1 MGAHSYAIPRAS
13 GRQPSLLTSQPTA
26 IKVIPD
32 VYEIYDTKDFN
43 VNRRLS
49 VNGFEMRPRQ
59 LSRSGE
65 CVFDP
70 VPTYHG
76 AYGPQAESIAFE
88 ASQQY
93 IHEQSRLTSDDTS
106 STNSSVGDSHVAQP
120 RLLSQP
126 PTPVA
131 GRWRSSTGQADTAIC
146 DMHYD
151 KIPYADEN
159 SLGQLHVN
167 RTMNTGFYSRSVGSE
182 TEPTIPSSTPS
193 PSHRS
198 NCLPSSLLSQSD
210 TIVSNAPKVANIDSR
225 QGPAAGLMS
234 SFSTKA
240 SSTVPKRYKCAVC
253 TKRFTRPSSLIT
265 HMYSHTGEKP
275 HKCPV
280 PSCGRRFSVVSNL
293 RRHIKIHETEK
304 SH

>member
-1 MGAHSYAIPRAS
+1 MHY
-13 GRQPSLLTSQPTA
+13 
-26 IKVIPD
+26 
-32 VYEIYDTKDFN
+32 
-43 VNRRLS
+43 
-49 VNGFEMRPRQ
+49 
-59 LSRSGE
+59 
-65 CVFDP
+65 
-70 VPTYHG
+70 
-76 AYGPQAESIAFE
+76 
-88 ASQQY
+88 
-93 IHEQSRLTSDDTS
+93 
-106 STNSSVGDSHVAQP
+106 SHVAQP

-159 SLGQLHVN
+159 SLGQLYVN

-210 TIVSNAPKVANIDSR
+210 TIVSNAPKLANIDSR

-253 TKRFTRPSSLIT
+253 TKRFTRPSSLTT
-265 HMYSHTGEKP
+265 HMYSHTGEVSPVRMPPSTCEIVLLAEKVHLHKKKP

-280 PSCGRRFSVVSNL
+280 PSCGRRFSVISNL